1 MKPIALIIRRE
12 LAAYLR
18 SPLGWVVA
26 AVLLLIDG
34 LAFNVFAVGSDTARK
49 SSEVLSQF
57 FFFSGGLAE
66 AAGLFLAMRLLAEER
81 QTGTINLL
89 FSSPIRDYQIVLGK
103 FLAAFVFLLG
113 IHVLSLY
120 MPLMVLLHGKVAKGH
135 LVAGYLGVLLMGST
149 GLAIGMFASSLTR
162 SQLVAIVVG
171 AAISVAL
178 VMAWLLAPVTDRPFD
193 QFFSWLALWNKHFP
207 SFMRGSISLQDVAYY
222 LSMTYVFLFATTRVL
237 ESRRWSS

>member
-1 MKPIALIIRRE
+1 MKPIVLIVRRE
-12 LAAYLR
+12 LSAYLR

-34 LAFNVFAVGSDTARK
+34 LAFNVFAIGSDTTRK
-49 SSEVLSQF
+49 SSEVIAQF

-89 FSSPIRDYQIVLGK
+89 FSSPVRDYQIVLGK
-103 FLAAFVFLLG
+103 FLAAFAFLVG
-113 IHVLSLY
+113 IHVLSIY
-120 MPLMVLLHGKVAKGH
+120 MPAMVLLHGKVSKGH
-135 LVAGYLGVLLMGST
+135 LVAGYFGTLLMGST

-162 SQLVAIVVG
+162 SQLVAVVVG
-171 AAISVAL
+171 AAISVAML
-178 VMAWLLAPVTDRPFD
+178 LCWLLAPVADRPFD

-207 SFMRGSISLQDVAYY
+207 SFMRGSVSLQDVAYY
-222 LSMTYVFLFATTRVL
+222 LSMTYAFLFATTRVI

>member
-1 MKPIALIIRRE
+1 
-12 LAAYLR
+12 
-18 SPLGWVVA
+18 
-26 AVLLLIDG
+26 
-34 LAFNVFAVGSDTARK
+34 
-49 SSEVLSQF
+49 
-57 FFFSGGLAE
+57 
-66 AAGLFLAMRLLAEER
+66 MRLLAEER

-89 FSSPIRDYQIVLGK
+89 FSSPVRDYQIVLGK

-207 SFMRGSISLQDVAYY
+207 SFMRGTISLQDVAYY
-222 LSMTYVFLFATTRVL
+222 VSMTYVFLFATTRVL

>member
-1 MKPIALIIRRE
+1 MKAILLIARRE
-12 LAAYLR
+12 LLAYLR
-18 SPLGWVVA
+18 SMIGHVIIA
-26 AVLLLIDG
+26 GVLFVDG
-34 LAFNVFAVGSDTARK
+34 LLFNAFALGGPDKR
-49 SSEVLSQF
+49 SSEVLSLF
-57 FFFSGGLAE
+57 FDFSSGTTMIASVLIS
-66 AAGLFLAMRLLAEER
+66 FRLLAEER

-103 FLAAFVFLLG
+103 FFAAFIFLVG

-171 AAISVAL
+171 AGISVAL

-207 SFMRGSISLQDVAYY
+207 PFMRGTISLQDVAYY
-222 LSMTYVFLFATTRVL
+222 LSMTYAFLFATTRVL